1 MEKQDLVL
9 TCKECGNEFTIT
21 VSEQEFYE
29 SKGLA
34 LPKRCHDCRKARK
47 ANNGNNDEWSKPATK
62 KSLEDMMK
70 EAGLLDNQR

>member
-29 SKGLA
+29 SKELA

-47 ANNGNNDEWSKPATK
+47 ANSSNNDEWSKSTTK
-62 KSLEDMMK
+62 KSLDDMMK
-70 EAGLLDNQR
+70 EAGLLDSQR